1 MTVRRGRRAGR
12 LGASKEGWWPRRWA
26 AWRHLPLLLLGPT
39 TILGHRQAYVCHQ
52 AVPVMWPPL
61 PGDGNPVARESIS
74 SRLKLA
80 ISLARNRDAPA
91 PSRWRS
97 PPPSGAPAVT
107 AG

>member
-1 MTVRRGRRAGR
+1 V
-12 LGASKEGWWPRRWA
+12 PRRRVGGPGGGRPGGTCQW
-26 AWRHLPLLLLGPT
+26 PLLLLGPT